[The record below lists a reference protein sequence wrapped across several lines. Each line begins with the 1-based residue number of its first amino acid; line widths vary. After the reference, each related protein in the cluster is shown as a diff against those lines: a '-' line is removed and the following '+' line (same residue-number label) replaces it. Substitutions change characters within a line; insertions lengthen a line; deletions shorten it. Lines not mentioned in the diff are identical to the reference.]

1 MAEAASQPAP
11 VRLSLADQ
19 ALANVLGYIAL
30 RVIEDDRDALQVSLL
45 AELLPHVNRAQPQVA
60 ALAAAAAEV
69 MAAFPQ
75 RNVKGGSM
83 AWAQAQL
90 TAAGAMQEFLWWR
103 GALAFDAWKQ
113 TKPGGPH
120 EP

>member
-1 MAEAASQPAP
+1 MAEVAAP

-30 RVIEDDRDALQVSLL
+30 RVIEDGRNALQVGLL
-45 AELLPHVNRAQPQVA
+45 TELLPHVTRAQPQVA

-69 MAAFPQ
+69 VATFPK

-90 TAAGAMQEFLWWR
+90 TAAGAVQEFLWWR
-103 GALAFDAWKQ
+103 GALAFDAWKKTQ
-113 TKPGGPH
+113 TGGTG
-120 EP
+120 

>member
-1 MAEAASQPAP
+1 MTAP

-30 RVIEDDRDALQVSLL
+30 RVIEDGRDALQVGLL
-45 AELLPHVNRAQPQVA
+45 TELLPHVTRAQPQVA

-69 MAAFPQ
+69 VATFEA

-90 TAAGAMQEFLWWR
+90 TAAGAVQEFLWWR

-113 TKPGGPH
+113 TQTGDAG
-120 EP
+120 